1 MAMAVERDAI
11 ARESARDSR
20 TTFELGAPALRAALA
35 DRLPWRDAVVEAYLT
50 LLVAAPDTHIARKLG
65 LPAAITVQRRGSTS
79 RPTTAGR
86 PARWEGAGRLPAHAS
101 AGAASPARRRVPSG

>member
-65 LPAAITVQRRGSTS
+65 LPAAITVQRRGRS
-79 RPTTAGR
+79 GVV
-86 PARWEGAGRLPAHAS
+86 ARGGGPGAGREAVAAAHL
-101 AGAASPARRRVPSG
+101 GAL

>member
-65 LPAAITVQRRGSTS
+65 LPAAITVQRRGGSALDPRGVRTAPGAEGI
-79 RPTTAGR
+79 RPLHGEPRGEAD
-86 PARWEGAGRLPAHAS
+86 PLNHA
-101 AGAASPARRRVPSG
+101 A